1 MQRRKSV
8 LLQASAGVRNK
19 SLCELNMT
27 QSITMT
33 LFSMNLEGDSVV
45 KPLSFP
51 PPPEIENE
59 SFCELNMYNNN
70 DDDLGDSVVHDN
82 DFNR

>member
-1 MQRRKSV
+1 
-8 LLQASAGVRNK
+8 
-19 SLCELNMT
+19 
-27 QSITMT
+27 MT
-33 LFSMNLEGDSVV
+33 LLSMNLKGDSVV

-51 PPPEIENE
+51 LPPEIENE

-70 DDDLGDSVVHDN
+70 DNDAGDSVVHDN